1 MKKLGYILFPLFTL
15 GVGALAGYLSESGL
29 TQVYPLLE
37 KSPLTP
43 PGYVFPLVWAV
54 LYLHMGLGL
63 ARVVQRGGPGSGLAA
78 FFWLGAAA
86 GPELL
91 LEPAVFRRRGL
102 LYGPALP
109 GASVGLY
116 FYDDPG
122 LPLRQPPGRLDAGA
136 LFPLGQLCV
145 VSEPGDLAA
154 ESLTA
159 PVIFTKSSFPLGT
172 QPFLVPGC
180 GSI

>member
-1 MKKLGYILFPLFTL
+1 MKKLGYILFPLCTL
-15 GVGALAGYLSESGL
+15 GVGALAGYLSEPGL

-43 PGYVFPLVWAV
+43 PGYVFSLVWAV
-54 LYLHMGLGL
+54 LYLLMGLGL

-78 FFWLGAAA
+78 FFWVLQLALNFSWS
-86 GPELL
+86 LL
-91 LEPAVFRRRGL
+91 FFGDGDYFTALLCLGL
-102 LYGPALP
+102 LWVFILMMILAFH
-109 GASVGLY
+109 SVS
-116 FYDDPG
+116 
-122 LPLRQPPGRLDAGA
+122 RLA
-136 LFPLGQLCV
+136 
-145 VSEPGDLAA
+145 
-154 ESLTA
+154 A